1 LDNFERACSSAGVEL
16 DRHEGCWT
24 HFAWFEVGGWRLEA
38 ANLLENNNRSIL
50 GVKQRSRSNEE
61 LASRGRTPRQHSKSN
76 KVDTILVES

>member
-1 LDNFERACSSAGVEL
+1 MKDAGLTLRGSRLEVRGWRL
-16 DRHEGCWT
+16 
-24 HFAWFEVGGWRLEA
+24 EVGGWRLEA